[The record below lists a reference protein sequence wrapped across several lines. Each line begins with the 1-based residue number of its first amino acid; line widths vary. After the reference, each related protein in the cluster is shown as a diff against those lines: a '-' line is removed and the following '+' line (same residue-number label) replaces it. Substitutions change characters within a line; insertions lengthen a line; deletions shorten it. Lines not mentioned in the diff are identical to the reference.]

1 MNSDLKI
8 DSSLLS
14 HPGRKRPNNEDF
26 VTFWVPPN
34 PEVLETSGCIYI
46 VADGVGGASEGERAS
61 RFAAENVKHE
71 YYQMEG
77 LEPGERLR
85 RAFLSANNQIFQ
97 YAEMGGG
104 QRRMATTMVA
114 AVIVKNQLW
123 VANVGDSRAYLIRD
137 GKANQIT
144 HDHNTIG
151 ELLKNG
157 MLTDEEA
164 FLSKG
169 KNHLTRS
176 IGGDPQVHVDV
187 FRPLALQ
194 SGDQILLCT
203 DGLTRYVRSADL
215 ARLTS
220 QGSPE
225 EIVERLV
232 DFANQHGGADNVSVL
247 FASIGPSIQP
257 GEQAI
262 QPADHG
268 LAPSD
273 EYLELLKTVPLQP
286 YPGRLAGGSGQAR
299 RPPARSSGPV
309 PFENSFDQLL
319 VKLRPYG
326 LFFVAGA
333 LLVLVG
339 FFTGMVLAKIGND
352 DKANTP
358 VITLNPTD
366 VFSTVMAQSTATYG
380 FQNPTPNLTP
390 PFIPTFTS
398 DANQQAYNGGVLP
411 EQKTDPSPIPIE
423 SQTPIPLP
431 SPTVTID
438 SNSSNKKFA
447 CVKQSTIVYD
457 TINKLFFLNTDESVL
472 IGDFTYYNFYY
483 SINCDLQQNIC
494 RNSTLIPDPNKIDIN
509 WWIYPEPKPD
519 ATGATVINSD
529 ICDKLQGNWVEIIE
543 TNSFQTRQ

>member
-26 VTFWVPPN
+26 VTFWVPSN

-286 YPGRLAGGSGQAR
+286 YPGRLAAGSGQAR
-299 RPPARSSGPV
+299 RTPARSTGSV
-309 PFENSFDQLL
+309 TFENSFDQLL

-326 LFFVAGA
+326 LFFIAGA

-339 FFTGMVLAKIGND
+339 LITGMVLAKIGND

-366 VFSTVMAQSTATYG
+366 VFSTVMAQPTATFG
-380 FQNPTPNLTP
+380 FLNSTPSLTWTSS
-390 PFIPTFTS
+390 PTFTPES
-398 DANQQAYNGGVLP
+398 NEQANIGGVFT
-411 EQKTDPSPIPIE
+411 EQTTNIYPPLTE
-423 SQTPIPLP
+423 TPIPTIP
-431 SPTVTID
+431 PIPTGTVDPAGLGNDYVCVIQAEYGQ
-438 SNSSNKKFA
+438 SISS
-447 CVKQSTIVYD
+447 
-457 TINKLFFLNTDESVL
+457 LFFPTKDGERIFKEPVGNYTD
-472 IGDFTYYNFYY
+472 YNGF
-483 SINCDLQQNIC
+483 
-494 RNSTLIPDPNKIDIN
+494 
-509 WWIYPEPKPD
+509 E
-519 ATGATVINSD
+519 
-529 ICDKLQGNWVEIIE
+529 IE
-543 TNSFQTRQ
+543 TNNCNLISDPYTCKKGEPLSGNMWLTQYYYYYLKPKDSGSENGNIDEILCGKLNGKWVVLTP